1 MGTTMKKEIK
11 LIEDRIKQLEDC
23 LDAHQKAQIKIC
35 AGITEIV
42 EELNTLNNI
51 FSMLEDECEE

>member
-1 MGTTMKKEIK
+1 MKKEIK